1 MSWLEVVV
9 LGLVQGLTEFLP
21 ISSSA
26 HLRIVSGVFFGND
39 PGAAFTA
46 VSQLGTEAAVL
57 IYFARDIAQ
66 LVAGWVRGLM
76 HREERAEPEYRLAWL
91 VIIGTVPI
99 SVLGLLFKDQIETV
113 ARNLWL
119 IATTMVAFGV
129 LLGIAERVGR
139 QKVDLERV
147 TVRQGVGMGLAQ
159 ALALIPGVSRS
170 GGTITAGLFLGLTR
184 PAAVRLSFLLAIP
197 AVVASGLFELPAV
210 LTPGGPSGLQMAV
223 ATVIA
228 FVVGYA
234 AIAWLLRYIEHHS
247 VYLFVWYRIALGA
260 VLFAAL
266 GAGWISAVL
275 SVPSAVR
282 PHVGS
287 LFVTTLIL
295 LRHGRSSANAA
306 GVLAGR
312 TPGVELD
319 ETGRAQAARVVDRL
333 AGVPLSAVVSSPA
346 LRCEQTVA
354 PLLADRGLTAVTEP
368 GLAEVD
374 YGSWTGREL
383 KKLTEEPLWRVVQ
396 VHPSAAVFPDG
407 EGLAGMQARAVAA
420 VRHHDARIAAEHGPR
435 AVWLVC
441 SHGDVIK
448 SILADALASH
458 LDNFQRIVV
467 DPCSISVVHYT
478 ETRPFVVRVNDLGGD
493 VAGLVPPA
501 PKPGEDGEGTSDAVV
516 GGSVGQPEE
525 APAGR

>member
-1 MSWLEVVV
+1 MTWVEVIV

-26 HLRIVSGVFFGND
+26 HLRIVSEVFFGRD
-39 PGAAFTA
+39 AGAAFTA
-46 VSQLGTEAAVL
+46 VTQLGTEAAVL
-57 IYFARDIAQ
+57 IYFARDIGRLTMAW
-66 LVAGWVRGLM
+66 LRGLAR
-76 HREERAEPEYRLAWL
+76 REARAESDYRLAWL
-91 VIIGTVPI
+91 VILGTLPIG
-99 SVLGLLFKDQIETV
+99 VLGLAFEDQIQTA

-129 LLGIAERVGR
+129 VLGIAERVGR

-266 GAGWISAVL
+266 GAGWISAV
-275 SVPSAVR
+275 
-282 PHVGS
+282 
-287 LFVTTLIL
+287 
-295 LRHGRSSANAA
+295 
-306 GVLAGR
+306 
-312 TPGVELD
+312 
-319 ETGRAQAARVVDRL
+319 
-333 AGVPLSAVVSSPA
+333 
-346 LRCEQTVA
+346 
-354 PLLADRGLTAVTEP
+354 
-368 GLAEVD
+368 
-374 YGSWTGREL
+374 
-383 KKLTEEPLWRVVQ
+383 
-396 VHPSAAVFPDG
+396 
-407 EGLAGMQARAVAA
+407 
-420 VRHHDARIAAEHGPR
+420 
-435 AVWLVC
+435 
-441 SHGDVIK
+441 
-448 SILADALASH
+448 
-458 LDNFQRIVV
+458 
-467 DPCSISVVHYT
+467 
-478 ETRPFVVRVNDLGGD
+478 
-493 VAGLVPPA
+493 
-501 PKPGEDGEGTSDAVV
+501 
-516 GGSVGQPEE
+516 
-525 APAGR
+525 